1 MSPRLSLVVLSA
13 FLILLLPLPV
23 YLNGIGL
30 LPAGEIII
38 QVFMQ
43 ADLSDGLVLFTQG
56 LMASTA
62 CIVIAHLYIALSKT
76 WPLKIRGSVVGII
89 SLLMVVA
96 FSSISVYK
104 PFGSSSLESLELR
117 ELYHW

>member
-1 MSPRLSLVVLSA
+1 MSPRLSLFVLSA
-13 FLILLLPLPV
+13 FFILLLPLPV
-23 YLNGIGL
+23 YLNGSGL

-38 QVFMQ
+38 RVFMQ
-43 ADLSDGLVLFTQG
+43 ADWLDGVVLFAQG
-56 LMASTA
+56 LIAITV
-62 CIVIAHLYIALSKT
+62 CIVVARFYITLSET

-89 SLLMVVA
+89 SLLMVVT

-104 PFGSSSLESLELR
+104 SFGSSSQDSLELR